1 MKIKKAKKLV
11 DNLQDKTEY
20 IIHIRNLKQAINHG
34 LVLKKVQVIFQRKK
48 LENNWITER
57 WVRWLNHEK
66 IFGLRSKIYSCS
78 KDNNNEGK
86 KATITKKCFI
96 KRRLKFFRIIKS
108 CL

>member
-11 DNLQDKTEY
+11 ANLQDKTEY

-57 WVRWLNHEK
+57 SVW
-66 IFGLRSKIYSCS
+66 
-78 KDNNNEGK
+78 
-86 KATITKKCFI
+86 
-96 KRRLKFFRIIKS
+96 
-108 CL
+108 